1 MMFKGRK
8 VYAEVDEEGNVIITG
23 GRAVIKYQLDQE
35 VTYLARASAVKE
47 IDENLLLKMKTKKEK
62 EKKAP
67 EKIPPSASL
76 GENHDDDAIAIFTDG
91 ACEGNPGPAGIGVLL
106 RYRNHQKEISK
117 FIGQGTNNIAEL
129 TAIRVALQEIKD
141 PHLPVV
147 LYTDS
152 AYCLG
157 ALRGAWKTK
166 KNQTLIESIK
176 KEMARFSN
184 LKIVKVEGHKGI
196 EGNEI
201 ANRLAGQALREKKG
215 KQEKCCSNG
224 VDQSKTVTQI

>member
-47 IDENLLLKMKTKKEK
+47 IDENLLLKMKTEKEK

-201 ANRLAGQALREKKG
+201 ANRLAGQALREKKW
-215 KQEKCCSNG
+215 
-224 VDQSKTVTQI
+224 